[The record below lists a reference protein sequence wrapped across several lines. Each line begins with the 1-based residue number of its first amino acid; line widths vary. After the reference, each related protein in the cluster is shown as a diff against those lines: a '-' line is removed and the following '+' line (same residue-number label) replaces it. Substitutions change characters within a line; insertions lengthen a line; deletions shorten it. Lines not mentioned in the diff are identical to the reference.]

1 MIPPV
6 VTALVLVREGD
17 DPATVRAVLDALAH
31 QERRPDHTLVV
42 ALGPDALDLPDAPGL
57 ADASDADA
65 VGTATSPGPDLAAA
79 TATVLETLD
88 AERED
93 EENDACAVSW
103 LWFVPAASV
112 PGRGAL
118 GAQLAAIEADEAVAV
133 VGAKRRCRRP
143 LHEDAG
149 QEAEDLPQPPVPG
162 RTADDADGLVDVGIT
177 LTHGARIVSSAGAG
191 EIDQG
196 QADWRR
202 DVLAVGIEAL
212 LVEESLLRRLGSFD
226 PALDD
231 RWAPIELCHRVWRA
245 GRRVEVVA
253 AARALEQEHA
263 APATA
268 PEGDE
273 RSARARTDS
282 ARFRSHRSGQLSTR
296 LATRPL
302 LAALVTL
309 LLLPV
314 VTLARMAGAVVTHR
328 PRRVLDELAAA
339 WRAVRRAPGVMVRSG
354 RASRRARVPRRS
366 LAPLYLSRRQTVRR
380 DLGAAWTALIADD
393 ERSRR
398 IRRTTWGIAGTSHGT
413 RDADY
418 GRHTAWTLAVA
429 VAACAL
435 TLVALRPLLRAG
447 DLSGP
452 GLLPLPS
459 QWRETWQAAWSDW
472 IPGGLGAR
480 GPADPLVRVLA
491 HLPLGGDVLVEILVL
506 GALPLSAL
514 GAWWAAGA
522 LTRAVGAR
530 LVLSAA
536 WALAPSSLAAL
547 AEGRWPLL
555 LVHVLL
561 PPFALAVAR
570 AVGLPHKRSQA
581 SVSAAAAAGLLLL
594 VLGAV
599 QAVLVL
605 LAAVAL
611 VLVALAVPGRRLRL
625 GWVLLPSLAL
635 HAPFVPAYVGSPRTL
650 LAVGGQSGAP
660 ASVPPH
666 EALLALWP
674 SAPPSWT
681 VLDGLLGADAAALAP
696 LLVLAPIALAALVAP
711 FLAASAGRVGRLGL
725 VLAALALAL
734 AALSG
739 HVAVGVTGT
748 RSVPAPPHALLSA
761 ALLAVLLAAGCSFDA
776 LARRDEGV
784 GTARR
789 VLTVTA
795 AVVFAATTAVSVAGW
810 ALALGPSL
818 QITRGAADEIPA
830 AAADT
835 GRDAARQRTL
845 VLGGADVD
853 DSAQA
858 VPVRLVV
865 GGGDSV
871 LEHSAFEEARRVD
884 AVEGGGTPDDDPAS
898 RALLAASGGLIAGDA
913 DADALRTLAVSY
925 VTVPGAPDEH
935 PALVTALDSS
945 PLLEK
950 VTANSTGSLWR
961 VIDQRPRAALSG
973 EEEDDVL
980 IASDVVDA
988 QGRIAPDPD
997 APRVVVLSERAS
1009 DAWSAHLDGRRL
1021 ETLSVDGWAQGF
1033 VIPAGAS
1040 GTLEIAAPDPW
1051 RTAEQVALYAAV
1063 VLTALIAVPW
1073 RGRAPRTGRTT

>member
-17 DPATVRAVLDALAH
+17 DAATVHAALDALAA
-31 QERRPDHTLVV
+31 QERRPDQILVV
-42 ALGPDALDLPDAPGL
+42 PAVGADALDLAGLPDATRLAPVSGPG
-57 ADASDADA
+57 
-65 VGTATSPGPDLAAA
+65 LAAA
-79 TATVLETLD
+79 TASALEALD
-88 AERED
+88 AERDD
-93 EENDACAVSW
+93 EAGAASW
-103 LWFVPAASV
+103 LWFVPVASV
-112 PGRGAL
+112 PGRAAL
-118 GAQLAAIEADEAVAV
+118 AAQLAAIEADETVAV

-143 LHEDAG
+143 RHEDAEG
-149 QEAEDLPQPPVPG
+149 TTPQRPLASDG
-162 RTADDADGLVDVGIT
+162 TADHADGLVDVGIT
-177 LTHGARIVSSAGAG
+177 ATHGARIVSSAEDG

-202 DVLAVGIEAL
+202 DVLAVGIEAM
-212 LVEESLLRRLGSFD
+212 LVEEALLRRLGSFD

-231 RWAPIELCHRVWRA
+231 RWAPIELCHWVWRA
-245 GRRVEVVA
+245 GRRVEVAA
-253 AARALEQEHA
+253 AARALVDEDV
-263 APATA
+263 APAVA
-268 PEGDE
+268 PGD
-273 RSARARTDS
+273 RTGARARAAS
-282 ARFRSHRSGQLSTR
+282 AAFRSHRSGQLSTR

-302 LAALVTL
+302 LAASATL
-309 LLLPV
+309 LLLPF

-339 WRAVRRAPGVMVRSG
+339 WRAVRRAPRVMVRSG

-366 LAPLYLSRRQTVRR
+366 LAPLYLSRRRTVRR

-418 GRHTAWTLAVA
+418 GRHTAWTVAVA
-429 VAACAL
+429 VGACAL
-435 TLVALRPLLRAG
+435 TLLALRPLLRAG
-447 DLSGP
+447 DLTGP
-452 GLLPLPS
+452 GLIPLPS
-459 QWRETWQAAWSDW
+459 RWRETWQAAWSDW

-491 HLPLGGDVLVEILVL
+491 HLPLSGDVLVEILVL

-547 AEGRWPLL
+547 TEGRWPLL

-594 VLGAV
+594 VIGAV
-599 QAVLVL
+599 QSVLVL
-605 LAAVAL
+605 LTAVAL
-611 VLVALAVPGRRLRL
+611 VLIALAVPGRRLRL

-635 HAPFVPAYVGSPRTL
+635 HAPFLPTYVGSPRTL

-674 SAPPSWT
+674 SAPPAWT
-681 VLDGLLGADAAALAP
+681 VLDGVLGADAAALVP

-711 FLAASAGRVGRLGL
+711 FLAASAGRVGRFGL
-725 VLAALALAL
+725 VLTALALAL

-748 RSVPAPPHALLSA
+748 QSVPAPPNALLSG
-761 ALLAVLLAAGCSFDA
+761 ALLAVLLAAGCSFDT

-795 AVVFAATTAVSVAGW
+795 AVVFASTTAVSVAGW

-835 GRDAARQRTL
+835 GRDAGRQRTL
-845 VLGGADVD
+845 VLGAAADDAADDSADGSAV

-858 VPVRLVV
+858 VPARLVV

-871 LEHSAFEEARRVD
+871 LEHSALEEARRIA
-884 AVEGGGTPDDDPAS
+884 AVESGGTPDDDPAS
-898 RALLAASGGLIAGDA
+898 HALLAASGGLVAGDA

-925 VTVPGAPDEH
+925 VTVPGAPDDH
-935 PALVTALDSS
+935 PALVSALDSS

-961 VIDQRPRAALSG
+961 VIDQRPRANLSG
-973 EEEDDVL
+973 EEGDDVL
-980 IASDVVDA
+980 IASEVVDA
-988 QGRIAPDPD
+988 QGRIEADPN

-1009 DAWSAHLDGRRL
+1009 EAWSARLDGRRL
-1021 ETLSVDGWAQGF
+1021 ETLHVDGWAQGF

-1040 GTLEIAAPDPW
+1040 GTLEITAPDRW
-1051 RTAEQVALYAAV
+1051 RTAEQVVLYAAV
-1063 VLTALIAVPW
+1063 ALTALIAIPW
-1073 RGRAPRTGRTT
+1073 RGRAPRTGRTP